1 MTNKNSKTGKIA
13 IASCCSTTNKIGE
26 TLLKVET
33 QKKILNRAKRKQF
46 EKFDKK
52 AKELFTSDKEISSII
67 FYGMNEL
74 GSTGGL
80 TGDIEVIMEA
90 LVNGMLRDPQ
100 LFAIFKTIVTITE
113 QESKRR
119 ELEAPERIQA
129 TDKPILKISQK

>member
-1 MTNKNSKTGKIA
+1 MTKKSLKCSCEKNTEIA
-13 IASCCSTTNKIGE
+13 TCSTNKIGE

-33 QKKILNRAKRKQF
+33 QKKLLNRAKRKEF

-52 AKELFTSDKEISSII
+52 AKELFTSNKEISSIV

-100 LFAIFKTIVTITE
+100 LFAIFKTIVVITE

-119 ELEAPERIQA
+119 ELEAPRIQA
-129 TDKPILKISQK
+129 TDKPTMKISTK